1 MIYVSLYPFDS
12 FLFYSFDDMRVIE
25 EISFPGFK
33 LSILAMNQKFILKF
47 EKGNLEQTY
56 KVAEMDL
63 IFGLED
69 VKKMLNETFLTTV
82 MERFKQMNNDFAD
95 QLEQL

>member
-1 MIYVSLYPFDS
+1 MINVSLYPFDS
-12 FLFYSFDDMRVIE
+12 FLFYRFDGMRVIE
-25 EISFPGFK
+25 EISFPGCK

>member
-1 MIYVSLYPFDS
+1 
-12 FLFYSFDDMRVIE
+12 MRVIE